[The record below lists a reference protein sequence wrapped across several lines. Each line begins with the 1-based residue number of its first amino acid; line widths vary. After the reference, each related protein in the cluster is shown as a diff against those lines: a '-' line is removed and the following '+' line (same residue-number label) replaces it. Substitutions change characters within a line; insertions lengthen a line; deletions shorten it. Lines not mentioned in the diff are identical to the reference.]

1 MNIKKAI
8 AICLILAFVS
18 TFGGYLGKSFF
29 KGNNSI
35 NLPQIGDLSFNSDQ
49 KTEQNSNNTSYF
61 DTSAE
66 VSKINTLI
74 RSYLIASL
82 NFDWDTILSISSG
95 NYKKEVKETIIPN
108 AQKLQEENKIEYN
121 FNSRNME
128 INYIS
133 LTENEAVVNVIYV
146 IDKGIDGHFY
156 KSQEEIKLMLAKED
170 GIWKILS
177 VDTIY

>member
-1 MNIKKAI
+1 M
-8 AICLILAFVS
+8 
-18 TFGGYLGKSFF
+18 
-29 KGNNSI
+29 
-35 NLPQIGDLSFNSDQ
+35 
-49 KTEQNSNNTSYF
+49 
-61 DTSAE
+61 
-66 VSKINTLI
+66 I

-95 NYKKEVKETIIPN
+95 NYKKELKRNHYPN

-146 IDKGIDGHFY
+146 IDKGIDYHFY
-156 KSQEEIKLMLAKED
+156 KSQEEIKPMLAKD

-177 VDTIY
+177 CRYDLLISTNIL